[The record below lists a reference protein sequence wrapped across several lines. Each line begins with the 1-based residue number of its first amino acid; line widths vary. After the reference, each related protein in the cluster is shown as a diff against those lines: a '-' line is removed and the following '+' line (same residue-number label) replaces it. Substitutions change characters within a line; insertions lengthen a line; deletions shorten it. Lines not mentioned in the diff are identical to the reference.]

1 MEDQYRPKDQPR
13 PRTRRRTHGKAS
25 PLVAILIALV
35 LIALV
40 VTAVICML
48 RKPAMP
54 TQGNANAG
62 SGSVP
67 RVMVVTRQ
75 KSYGFVL

>member
-1 MEDQYRPKDQPR
+1 MEDQYRPKHQSR

-25 PLVAILIALV
+25 PVVAILVALV

-48 RKPAMP
+48 RKPALP
-54 TQGNANAG
+54 TQGAAKAKP
-62 SGSVP
+62 GSVMAVATISC
-67 RVMVVTRQ
+67 RSLTL
-75 KSYGFVL
+75 S

>member
-1 MEDQYRPKDQPR
+1 MEDQYRPKHQSR

-25 PLVAILIALV
+25 PVVAILVALV

-48 RKPAMP
+48 RKPALP
-54 TQGNANAG
+54 TQGNAKAG
-62 SGSVP
+62 SVYVAFFAVAFHPTGLP
-67 RVMVVTRQ
+67 
-75 KSYGFVL
+75 